1 MTITK
6 QIQIGA
12 ATDTCSVSRQQSGAI
27 TIGSVRLKDDA
38 EAAEFP
44 AVLAQAIQA
53 LQEEERK
60 SP

>member
-6 QIQIGA
+6 QIQITA
-12 ATDTCSVSRQQSGAI
+12 QTDTCTVCRRPTGAI
-27 TIGSVRLKDDA
+27 AIGNITLKDDA

-44 AVLAQAIQA
+44 AALVKAIKA

-60 SP
+60 AS